1 MAINPADITT
11 IRVGQLAAALPTLT
25 DNIPHEIGTDLFR
38 CTIQDLIDLLNLN
51 VGAFQYEVKTLY
63 VDQTYIDNNLDATG
77 LGINLLA
84 GWAEVNGNNGTPPA
98 SGMFELSR
106 KESVYSIGSF
116 GGTKEVTLTT
126 DQIPA
131 HTHTNN
137 GSASDNGDPG
147 QFVLTAPTNGGES
160 VLVQSSSIGQG
171 QPHNNM
177 PPYYVCLKIM
187 KL

>member
-11 IRVGQLAAALPTLT
+11 IRVGQLAAALPNLT

-38 CTIQDLIDLLNLN
+38 CTIQELIDLLNLN
-51 VGAFQYEVKTLY
+51 VGSFQYEVKTLY
-63 VDQTYIDNNLDATG
+63 VDQTYINNNLDATG

-98 SGMFELSR
+98 AGMFELSR
-106 KESVYSIGSF
+106 KESVYPIGGFGGSKDAVVVEHTHTVDGTAGQDSGTGTQRFVTGTQNEGAGSF
-116 GGTKEVTLTT
+116 G
-126 DQIPA
+126 I
-131 HTHTNN
+131 
-137 GSASDNGDPG
+137 
-147 QFVLTAPTNGGES
+147 
-160 VLVQSSSIGQG
+160 SIEGVSG
-171 QPHNNM
+171 INKNM

>member
-11 IRVGQLAAALPTLT
+11 IRVGQLAAALPNLT
-25 DNIPHEIGTDLFR
+25 DKIPHEIGTDLFQ

-63 VDQTYIDNNLDATG
+63 VNQAYIDTNLDATG

-84 GWAEVNGNNGTPPA
+84 GWAEINGNNGTPPA
-98 SGMFELSR
+98 AGMFELSR
-106 KESVYSIGSF
+106 KVGVYPIGGF
-116 GGTKEVTLTT
+116 GGSKDAVVVEHSHSYNETIAK
-126 DQIPA
+126 
-131 HTHTNN
+131 
-137 GSASDNGDPG
+137 GSAGILAFDSVGNKEGAEYASDSTGTSGVSGNDK
-147 QFVLTAPTNGGES
+147 
-160 VLVQSSSIGQG
+160 
-171 QPHNNM
+171 NM

>member
-11 IRVGQLAAALPTLT
+11 IRVGQLTAALPTLT
-25 DNIPHEIGTDLFR
+25 DKIPHEIGTDLFH
-38 CTIQDLIDLLNLN
+38 CTIQQLIDLLNLN
-51 VGAFQYEVKTLY
+51 VGAFQYEIKTLY
-63 VDQTYIDNNLDATG
+63 VNQEYIDTNLDATG

-84 GWAEVNGNNGTPPA
+84 GWAKVNGNNGTPPMA
-98 SGMFELSR
+98 GLVEVA
-106 KESVYSIGSF
+106 EGTGYAIGSF
-116 GGTKEVTLTT
+116 GGSKEVTLTT

-137 GSASDNGDPG
+137 GSNSDNGDPG
-147 QFVLTAPTNGGES
+147 QFVLTAPTNGGS
-160 VLVQSSSIGQG
+160 STVVQSSSIGQG

-177 PPYYVCLKIM
+177 QPYIVVLKIM